1 MARPSPLAVIRFIGR
16 SSKRIAV
23 TVAGFAFV
31 LLGIALIPLP
41 GPGFLVIIL
50 GLAILA
56 TEYAWAAAMLER
68 TKEYAAKGGNV
79 AKDAYRKVRSR

>member
-1 MARPSPLAVIRFIGR
+1 MAVIRFIGR

-23 TVAGFAFV
+23 TVAGFAV
-31 LLGIALIPLP
+31 VIAGLAMIPLP

-56 TEYAWAAAMLER
+56 TEYAWAATMLER
-68 TKEYAAKGGNV
+68 TKEYAAKGGSV
-79 AKDAYRKVRSR
+79 AKGAYKKVRRR